1 LIPLY
6 PFSLM
11 LDLATTWL
19 ETKWATPA
27 YGGWVLGALSLCF
40 FGAATNTMAGWL
52 YVLSGIGLALLGVG
66 AVLPIRSIQT
76 VTIERESI
84 EPVTAG
90 TDLEVAL
97 TIHNPT
103 DRLQTLFQVCD
114 LNPLT
119 GVKPPLTTVEQIAP
133 HTSYRWTYQQPTTQR
148 GVYRWERVVLRSG
161 APIGLFWSRRE
172 RVAAAIAYVYP
183 HILKLDRCPLLDAIG
198 NNERQ
203 LDRQSASRRLEA
215 ANEGMTRSLR
225 PYRYGDPMKAIHWR
239 TSARFGIFQ
248 VRELEIDRS
257 GEDIT
262 ICLDSGAT
270 WNDKDFEQAVVAACS
285 LYFYAAR
292 SANLNVKLWT
302 AGTGLITGDRQ
313 VLETLAAVQTNESSA
328 AELPPTAKVL
338 LTSQPQQL
346 QTLTTGDRWL
356 LWHAES
362 GAATAAASANGIN
375 IDPDRAL
382 PPQLSNANFA
392 TNRESSEYIAASK
405 FTPAA
410 DLN

>member
-1 LIPLY
+1 
-6 PFSLM
+6 M
-11 LDLATTWL
+11 LDRTTNWL

-27 YGGWVLGALSLCF
+27 YGGWVLAVLSLCF

-66 AVLPIRSIQT
+66 AVLPMRSIRD
-76 VTIERESI
+76 VTIEREQI

-90 TDLEVAL
+90 ADLEIVL

-103 DRLQTLFQVCD
+103 DRVQNLFQVCD
-114 LNPLT
+114 LIPIG

-133 HTSYRWTYQQPTTQR
+133 QTSYRWVYQQPTTQR
-148 GVYRWERVVLRSG
+148 GVYRWEKVVLRSG

-172 RVAAAIAYVYP
+172 RLAAAVAYVYP
-183 HILKLDRCPLLDAIG
+183 QILKLDRCPLLDAMG

-203 LDRQSASRRLEA
+203 LDRSTSRRLEA

-239 TSARFGIFQ
+239 TSARFGVFQ

-257 GEDIT
+257 GQDVV

-270 WNDKDFEQAVVAACS
+270 WHDREFEQAVVAACS

-302 AGTGLITGDRQ
+302 AGTGLIAGDRQ
-313 VLETLAAVQTNESSA
+313 VLETLAAVQMAEASS
-328 AELPPTAKVL
+328 AELPPISKVL
-338 LTSQPQQL
+338 LTSQVQQL
-346 QTLTTGDRWL
+346 QTLTAGDRWL
-356 LWHAES
+356 LWHPESFALTTPS
-362 GAATAAASANGIN
+362 GASGIN
-375 IDPDRAL
+375 IDPTRSLA
-382 PPQLSNANFA
+382 PQLGNANFA
-392 TNRESSEYIAASK
+392 TKWEPPASVNIPR
-405 FTPAA
+405 FDRSP